1 MRNDEWRILVGEDA
15 KALDRMVR
23 ESPETAYEQSFMQA
37 LQAQG
42 HLRMGGWRSPGR
54 RGGRSAI
61 RGTRVEAFTDSGA
74 FLTAWGSP
82 GNHDGQFN
90 SATALAVAP
99 NGSVWVTDDN
109 PRVQRFACSVPPAQ

>member
-54 RGGRSAI
+54 RGGRSAM
-61 RGTRVEAFTDSGA
+61 RGTHRAVRWGGPGTVRVDRRGA
-74 FLTAWGSP
+74 QRAAIEFLPESI
-82 GNHDGQFN
+82 
-90 SATALAVAP
+90 
-99 NGSVWVTDDN
+99 
-109 PRVQRFACSVPPAQ
+109 